1 MRFFRKLL
9 ISLDA
14 AGLALAVAAPAQ
26 AQIAG
31 KQANCL
37 SDQEIQTEIASG
49 QIQSWPAIKK
59 LAGISS
65 YQEVSPV
72 RVCRVNGVPFYEV
85 NIVSPSGEAKKVVI
99 NALDGSS

>member
-1 MRFFRKLL
+1 MPPVP
-9 ISLDA
+9 A
-14 AGLALAVAAPAQ
+14 ASRSPIQ
-26 AQIAG
+26 A
-31 KQANCL
+31 
-37 SDQEIQTEIASG
+37 EIASG

-72 RVCRVNGVPFYEV
+72 RVCRINGIPFYQV
-85 NIVSPSGEAKKVVI
+85 NIVSPNGEAKKVVI